1 MDLDGVMVS
10 AGAAC
15 SSGKMAPSQ
24 VLIAM
29 GFTPLANSA
38 IRVSGGW
45 NSTEADWTR
54 FADVWLAAHGRHQQR
69 RSAA

>member
-1 MDLDGVMVS
+1 
-10 AGAAC
+10 
-15 SSGKMAPSQ
+15 MAPSQ

-54 FADVWLAAHGRHQQR
+54 FADVWLAAYARHQRR